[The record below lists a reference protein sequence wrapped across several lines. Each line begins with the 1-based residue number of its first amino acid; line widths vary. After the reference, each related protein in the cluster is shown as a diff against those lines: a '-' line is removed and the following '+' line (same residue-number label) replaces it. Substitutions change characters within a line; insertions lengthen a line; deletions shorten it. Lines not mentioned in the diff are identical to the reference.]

1 VLVPIWNPTALLAG
15 AGGVRAVR
23 VPKYLTGK
31 LATSDRVIYRSQ
43 SSSRDVIPRFANT
56 TKAEHS
62 RLYIFCAVGRA
73 ACRRRYETALQAR
86 VLSAAQ
92 ASECYDQLISESTP
106 KDLPELPI
114 ESSKLALVITQAR
127 VVLQLALSG
136 IWREN
141 SLGGGLD
148 FGDAFYIPFYDA
160 FGLQATQVLKA
171 CASLLDA
178 PEVET
183 CLRLLRERVIP
194 SILSWLEPDPA
205 CWEEPSQA
213 LYKDLTPSGEWE
225 RWMERSYRSFRVGKP
240 SLLSAEVDQTVF
252 RIRVQ
257 AQLRRAEPRRAFRE
271 RIENVLND
279 AMVPIEAEV
288 RGQDK
293 IRTKWDP
300 NAPSPKRSSA
310 GFAANEDDHSK
321 VARVV
326 ESFGRGWRTQ
336 LPEVCRRLHEAGA
349 LIPKA
354 CKKDECESW
363 LDVLDLA
370 EADAHQRER
379 VIKYIEYRLTWIRN
393 PRIKV

>member
-1 VLVPIWNPTALLAG
+1 MTALRSSLCSGTQARGKPGSALVLFRPVPTPERLLGSAAPRGTALKVQRTNTKCWSRSGTPTALLAG

-62 RLYIFCAVGRA
+62 RLNIFCAVGRA
-73 ACRRRYETALQAR
+73 ACRRGYETALQAR

-171 CASLLDA
+171 
-178 PEVET
+178 
-183 CLRLLRERVIP
+183 
-194 SILSWLEPDPA
+194 
-205 CWEEPSQA
+205 
-213 LYKDLTPSGEWE
+213 
-225 RWMERSYRSFRVGKP
+225 
-240 SLLSAEVDQTVF
+240 
-252 RIRVQ
+252 
-257 AQLRRAEPRRAFRE
+257 
-271 RIENVLND
+271 
-279 AMVPIEAEV
+279 
-288 RGQDK
+288 
-293 IRTKWDP
+293 
-300 NAPSPKRSSA
+300 
-310 GFAANEDDHSK
+310 
-321 VARVV
+321 
-326 ESFGRGWRTQ
+326 
-336 LPEVCRRLHEAGA
+336 
-349 LIPKA
+349 
-354 CKKDECESW
+354 
-363 LDVLDLA
+363 
-370 EADAHQRER
+370 
-379 VIKYIEYRLTWIRN
+379 
-393 PRIKV
+393 